1 LVRRRKVMDRLLLF
15 ESSAG
20 FAEPNESNLC
30 SIGSAVAAVVMQRT
44 RVLWDERANGR
55 SGKIVPVSA

>member
-1 LVRRRKVMDRLLLF
+1 MDRLLLF

-20 FAEPNESNLC
+20 FTEPNESNLC
-30 SIGSAVAAVVMQRT
+30 SVGSAAAAVVMQRT
-44 RVLWDERANGR
+44 RVLRDERANGR